1 MDNNPN
7 SLPCPSQI
15 AIALLIVKSKP
26 TQSSIE
32 EHLDSLRKAVIP
44 KSDAGSSPTFDFD
57 PAVYWEGQYRILESQ
72 KTKLLD
78 DIAALKEGVRAD
90 RDTRVPE
97 PSAPSSALGKRKR
110 TNVSVLEDLSHIKRN
125 GQDTAAVPIDD
136 GSQATGAKVT
146 SAGSDHTAI
155 LRGFFALRHSLQ
167 LEKPGR
173 DNMLSAVKAIT
184 SGLCKDFQLAHGNVG
199 DDMAGPGSCSVDELL
214 GTTEQVYPSILQAL
228 QHTAPEKG
236 EGGHVL
242 FPGVLDVVKLFE
254 SILVCLHK
262 SAVAEYVGCGS
273 EPKSKDPAARPKT
286 EADKLTAPIGIL
298 CGSTDG
304 RALGCTLIKL
314 MTTLD
319 LSHNAHCELLEGFLC
334 ALLDHVG
341 SSLSQV
347 VFSDSKSRDAG
358 ILPPKG
364 LLDDAGTDSQRAV
377 DVVKVEGPYLV
388 CILRQAL
395 DFLHA
400 NAEKMSEQ
408 GMLLF
413 SLREATKDETLR
425 HLIEAT
431 LQNTLL
437 RGVFGDDDGTFYDA
451 LRRRKGILNH
461 DLDKMLADLALEED
475 SVDWFIGQLW
485 EQLGW
490 DILSRKRLL

>member
-1 MDNNPN
+1 MDNNRN

-26 TQSSIE
+26 THSSIE

-78 DIAALKEGVRAD
+78 EIAALKEEVRAD

-110 TNVSVLEDLSHIKRN
+110 TNVSVLEDLSHLKRN
-125 GQDTAAVPIDD
+125 GHDTAAVQIDD
-136 GSQATGAKVT
+136 
-146 SAGSDHTAI
+146 DHTTI
-155 LRGFFALRHSLQ
+155 LRGFFSLRHSLQ

-173 DNMLSAVKAIT
+173 DNMLSAVIAIT
-184 SGLCKDFQLAHGNVG
+184 NGLCKDFRLTYGNVG
-199 DDMAGPGSCSVDELL
+199 DEMAGPGSCSVDELL
-214 GTTEQVYPSILQAL
+214 SATEQVYPSILQAL
-228 QHTAPEKG
+228 QHTEPGKG

-254 SILVCLHK
+254 TILVCLHK
-262 SAVAEYVGCGS
+262 SAVAEYVGRGS
-273 EPKSKDPAARPKT
+273 EPKSKDQAARPKT
-286 EADKLTAPIGIL
+286 EADKPPAPIRTV
-298 CGSTDG
+298 CGPTGG

-319 LSHNAHCELLEGFLC
+319 LSHDVHCELLEGFLC

-341 SSLSQV
+341 SSLSQI

-364 LLDDAGTDSQRAV
+364 LLDDARSDSQRAV

-395 DFLHA
+395 AFLHA
-400 NAEKMSEQ
+400 NAENTSKQ

-413 SLREATKDETLR
+413 SLREPTKDKTLR

-437 RGVFGDDDGTFYDA
+437 RGVFGDDDSTCYDA
-451 LRRRKGILNH
+451 LRRGKGSLNH
-461 DLDKMLADLALEED
+461 DMDKMLADSTLEED
-475 SVDWFIGQLW
+475 SADWFIGQLW
-485 EQLGW
+485 EHLGW